1 MSKPRNLAAR
11 MGHWSATHRKKA
23 IWGWLALVFLAFA
36 IGSAIGTKSLE
47 PEDTG
52 VGESGR
58 VSRLL
63 GDEFETPATERVMIQ
78 SETLKASAPAFKLV
92 IEDVVSRM
100 DRQKD
105 VATIESPLSPLNGNL
120 ISVDGRTAL
129 VDLEIVGDPDDAVD
143 KIGAITDAVASAQ
156 DAHPG
161 FAIESFGVSAEDQ
174 VNQAFAD
181 DLEKAGLLSLPVTLI
196 ILIVAFGSL
205 VAAGIPLLLA
215 LTAVLGTIGLLALV
229 SQALPLDQSIGALV
243 LLIGLAVGVDYSLF
257 YLKREREERARG
269 RGEQAS
275 LEAAAAT
282 SGRSVLISGLT
293 VMIAMA
299 GMFLTGD
306 PTFAGFGIATM
317 LVVAVA
323 VLGSLTVLPALLSWL
338 GDRVEKVHV
347 PVVRRLRPRDGE
359 GRIWGAILTPVL
371 RHPIPAIVLAA
382 TPLVALGLVSLTMK
396 LAQPGPETYPES
408 LPAVKTYNK
417 LQEAFPGGE
426 VPAEVVIKAD
436 DVTTPQMEE
445 AIGQLKWRALV
456 YAGMHEPITTDIND
470 RHTIAVVSIPVP
482 GGATD
487 EAAKDALASL
497 RDEVLPTTIGTF
509 GDDVEYGV
517 TGWTAQSVDFSAL
530 MRSKAPLV
538 FGFVLI
544 FAFILLLLTFRSIV
558 IPIKA
563 IVLNLLSVA
572 AAYGVL
578 VLVFQGGV
586 GKDILGFTYEEGV
599 VSFLPIFLFVILF
612 GLSMDYHVF
621 ILSRVRESYD
631 SGMKT
636 EDAVAHGIKAT
647 AGVVTS
653 AAIVMVFVFSIFGTL
668 SILFLKEFGVGLAAA
683 ILIDATIVRAVL
695 LPASMKLLGDWNWYL
710 PGWLEWLPKIG
721 REEEVPGV
729 PAVPTG

>member
-1 MSKPRNLAAR
+1 LNRSRNIAAR

-23 IWGWLALVFLAFA
+23 IWGWLALVIVAFA
-36 IGSAIGTKSLE
+36 IGNVIGTNSLK
-47 PEDTG
+47 PEETG

-58 VSRLL
+58 VDRIL

-78 SETLKASAPAFKLV
+78 STTLKATSPTFKAV
-92 IEDVVSRM
+92 IEDVVARM
-100 DRQKD
+100 DQQKD
-105 VATIESPLSPLNGNL
+105 VASIDSPLTELNANL
-120 ISVDGRTAL
+120 ISADGRTAL
-129 VDLEIVGDPDDAVD
+129 VDLEIAGDPDDAVD
-143 KIGAITDAVASAQ
+143 KIGPISDAVAAAQ

-161 FAIESFGVSAEDQ
+161 FAVESFGVTAEDQ

-181 DLEKAGLLSLPVTLI
+181 DLEKAGLFSIPVTLI
-196 ILIVAFGSL
+196 ILILAFGAL
-205 VAAGIPLLLA
+205 VAAGIPLFLA
-215 LTAVLGTIGLLALV
+215 LTAVLGTMGLLAFV
-229 SQALPLDQSIGALV
+229 SQVLPLDQSIGALV
-243 LLIGLAVGVDYSLF
+243 LLIGLAVGVDYSMF

-293 VMIAMA
+293 VMIAMF
-299 GMFLTGD
+299 GMFFTGD
-306 PTFAGFGIATM
+306 PTFSGFGIATM

-323 VLGSLTVLPALLSWL
+323 LLGSLTVLPALLSWL
-338 GDRVEKVHV
+338 GDRVDKGRV
-347 PVVRRLRPRDGE
+347 PFVARLQRRDGE
-359 GRIWGAILTPVL
+359 GRVWSAILTPVL
-371 RHPIPAIVLAA
+371 RHPIPAILLAA
-382 TPLVALGLVSLTMK
+382 TPLVALGLVATQMK
-396 LAQPGPETYPES
+396 LAQPGPETYPDS
-408 LPAVKTYNK
+408 LPAVKTYKK
-417 LQEAFPGGE
+417 LQAAFPGGE
-426 VPAEVVIKAD
+426 VPAQVVIRAD

-456 YAGMHEPITTDIND
+456 YAGMREPITTDIND
-470 RHTIAVVSIPVP
+470 RHTVAVVSIPVP

-487 EAAKDALASL
+487 DSAKDALASL
-497 RDEVLPTTIGTF
+497 RAEVLPGTIGTF

-517 TGWTAQSVDFSAL
+517 TGWTAQSVDFNNL
-530 MRSKAPLV
+530 MKSSAPLV
-538 FGFVLI
+538 FAFVLV

-599 VSFLPIFLFVILF
+599 VAFLPIFLFVILF

-636 EDAVAHGIKAT
+636 EDAVAHGVKVT

-683 ILIDATIVRAVL
+683 ILIDATIIRAVL
-695 LPASMKLLGDWNWYL
+695 LPATMKLLGDWNWYL
-710 PGWLEWLPKIG
+710 PSWLEWLPRIG
-721 REEEVPGV
+721 HEQEEVPA
-729 PAVPTG
+729 PAARPV